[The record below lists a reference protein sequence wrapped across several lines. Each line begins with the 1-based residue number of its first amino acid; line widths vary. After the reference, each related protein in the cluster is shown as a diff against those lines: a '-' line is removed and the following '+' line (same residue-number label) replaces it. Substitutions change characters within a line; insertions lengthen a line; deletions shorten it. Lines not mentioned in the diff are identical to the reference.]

1 MIVTI
6 TEMIIAATAGMTI
19 VAMTIAVMTTVVM
32 TEAMTEATTA
42 NTIMVSTTTASRMG
56 TGTVMAKITKHL
68 RYGLLAAVVGL
79 HALPVWAEDVG
90 NVAKQNTV
98 SAPQAELAWMSGGI
112 GDEARDEMRKAAA
125 AYSVHMVF
133 SDREGSYLAGIPF
146 VVTRPN
152 GKELYA
158 GVSAGPLLYLKLPP
172 GSYQIS
178 AQFDGVWHK
187 KSIRAGTAADPARVS
202 FVSIGK

>member
-1 MIVTI
+1 
-6 TEMIIAATAGMTI
+6 
-19 VAMTIAVMTTVVM
+19 MTTVVM
-32 TEAMTEATTA
+32 TEATTA
-42 NTIMVSTTTASRMG
+42 STTTVSKMG
-56 TGTVMAKITKHL
+56 TGTAMAKITKHL